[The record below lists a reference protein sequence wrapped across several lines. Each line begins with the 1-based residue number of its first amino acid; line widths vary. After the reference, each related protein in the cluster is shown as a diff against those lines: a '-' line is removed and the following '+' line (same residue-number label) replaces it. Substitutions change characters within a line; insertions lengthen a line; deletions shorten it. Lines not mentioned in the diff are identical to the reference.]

1 MVAAGDERSFAL
13 GERGVEGALFRFV
26 VESKAVLRG
35 KGQIDAAALR
45 FGIKAQRTLGSQNQ
59 VAADAFEVQ
68 RAERAGDIHLA
79 ARGFDLGTLRF
90 ARKLDRAG
98 DGRDIDLR
106 PCAVH
111 HTGIAARGFDLHLRA
126 VRAHHARIAA
136 ERRKLD
142 LLHIGAHV
150 GVGVRCFDF
159 YLLKVTGADQFPR
172 KSHVEVLFPV
182 VAAAVSVAEE
192 ADAQRVA
199 VDRADHLLAL
209 GERRGGF
216 LLHAD
221 LRALL
226 GGIDVH
232 AAAAPRDVDLA
243 DVPALADA
251 EHRACVE
258 IFAPR
263 RFRAEGVE
271 RPAAVVL
278 RVPLRVHLK
287 NTDARDQFSGVRS
300 VVLPLHAQLF
310 GLRLRVAPALLVPI
324 PQDDGIGR
332 TVAEGKRHGIEEGRR
347 HRDGQFKDRGHVAA
361 DFVQRMRAVGDHAR
375 ALAAFEGVVP
385 VVAAAVRGDACA
397 LRVRHRQLR

>member
-1 MVAAGDERSFAL
+1 MRFAVAAGDERALAL
-13 GERGVEGALFRFV
+13 GERGAERAAFRFI
-26 VESKAVLRG
+26 VESKTVLRG

-59 VAADAFEVQ
+59 VTADAFEVQ

-79 ARGFDLGTLRF
+79 ARGFDLGIFHF
-90 ARKLDRAG
+90 ACKLDRAG

-136 ERRKLD
+136 DGRKLD
-142 LLHIGAHV
+142 AAGNVRAHD
-150 GVGVRCFDF
+150 GVGIRCFDF
-159 YLLKVTGADQFPR
+159 DLLKVTGADQFPR

-221 LRALL
+221 LCALL

-243 DVPALADA
+243 DVFALADA
-251 EHRACVE
+251 EHRARVE
-258 IFAPR
+258 LFAPLR
-263 RFRAEGVE
+263 LRAEGVG
-271 RPAAVVL
+271 RAAAVPEGVDGENAVAL
-278 RVPLRVHLK
+278 RQFCAECAVILPLRRKRL
-287 NTDARDQFSGVRS
+287 S
-300 VVLPLHAQLF
+300 
-310 GLRLRVAPALLVPI
+310 LRLGVAPARVVPV
-324 PQDDGIGR
+324 PQRDGIGR
-332 TVAEGKRHGIEEGRR
+332 IIAEIEGYGVEIGGRHCKGHSQYRR
-347 HRDGQFKDRGHVAA
+347 DVTGG
-361 DFVQRMRAVGDHAR
+361 FVQRVRAAGNGGHA
-375 ALAAFEGVVP
+375 L
-385 VVAAAVRGDACA
+385 
-397 LRVRHRQLR
+397 

>member
-1 MVAAGDERSFAL
+1 MVVETGDERSFAL
-13 GERGVEGALFRFV
+13 GERGAERAAFRFI

-59 VAADAFEVQ
+59 VTADAFEVQ

-79 ARGFDLGTLRF
+79 ARGFDLGALRI
-90 ARKLDRAG
+90 ARQLDRAG
-98 DGRDIDLR
+98 DGRELDFP

-111 HTGIAARGFDLHLRA
+111 HAHAAVHRLDLDRGAGCTHHARVAADGRKLDPA
-126 VRAHHARIAA
+126 GNVRAH
-136 ERRKLD
+136 D
-142 LLHIGAHV
+142 

-192 ADAQRVA
+192 VDAQRVA

-209 GERRGGF
+209 GERRSRF

-243 DVPALADA
+243 DVFALADA
-251 EHRACVE
+251 EHRARVE
-258 IFAPR
+258 LFAPLR
-263 RFRAEGVE
+263 LRAEGVG
-271 RPAAVVL
+271 RAAGVPEGVDGENAVAL
-278 RVPLRVHLK
+278 R
-287 NTDARDQFSGVRS
+287 QFCAECAVI
-300 VVLPLHAQLF
+300 LPLGGHGLGRHA
-310 GLRLRVAPALLVPI
+310 GGAPSVGRPTAET
-324 PQDDGIGR
+324 DGIGR
-332 TVAEGKRHGIEEGRR
+332 IIAKIERY
-347 HRDGQFKDRGHVAA
+347 
-361 DFVQRMRAVGDHAR
+361 
-375 ALAAFEGVVP
+375 GVEI
-385 VVAAAVRGDACA
+385 GG
-397 LRVRHRQLR
+397 

>member
-1 MVAAGDERSFAL
+1 MVVETGDERSFAL
-13 GERGVEGALFRFV
+13 GERGAERAAFRFI

-79 ARGFDLGTLRF
+79 ARGFDLGALRI
-90 ARKLDRAG
+90 ARQLDRAG
-98 DGRDIDLR
+98 ERRNID
-106 PCAVH
+106 PCPRAVH
-111 HTGIAARGFDLHLRA
+111 HTGIAARGLDLHLRA
-126 VRAHHARIAA
+126 VRAHHARIAS

-142 LLHIGAHV
+142 LLRIGAHV

-182 VAAAVSVAEE
+182 IAAAVSVAEE
-192 ADAQRVA
+192 SDAQRVA

-209 GERRGGF
+209 GERCGGF

-243 DVPALADA
+243 DVFALADA
-251 EHRACVE
+251 EHRARVE
-258 IFAPR
+258 LFAPLR
-263 RFRAEGVE
+263 LRAEGVGRAAGVPE
-271 RPAAVVL
+271 GVDGENAVALRQFCAECAVILLLGGHGPGRHAGGAPGVGRPTAE
-278 RVPLRVHLK
+278 
-287 NTDARDQFSGVRS
+287 T
-300 VVLPLHAQLF
+300 
-310 GLRLRVAPALLVPI
+310 
-324 PQDDGIGR
+324 DGIGR
-332 TVAEGKRHGIEEGRR
+332 IIAKIERHGVEIG
-347 HRDGQFKDRGHVAA
+347 G
-361 DFVQRMRAVGDHAR
+361 
-375 ALAAFEGVVP
+375 
-385 VVAAAVRGDACA
+385 
-397 LRVRHRQLR
+397 